1 MQKYVEENKHLIA
14 DAQEKAKNAA
24 DAQNLVIPGLND
36 QQPAGATAAKG
47 AMTLAASAVTAA
59 AVSLT
64 LF

>member
-1 MQKYVEENKHLIA
+1 MQKYVEANKHLIT

-36 QQPAGATAAKG
+36 QQAAQAAKTG
-47 AMTLAASAVTAA
+47 AISLAASAVTAA